1 MPSVKIDRR
10 MKLSFRPFNN
20 RAFTA
25 IELAVVVAGLSLPA
39 MLLPALGKAK
49 AKANRM
55 KCTNNLRSVMAGH
68 FSFAQDNRE
77 RMPWQLG
84 PTQMEIHRFVDRSQT
99 LNIERIWTSPAMK
112 SELQTPKILV
122 SPCDPQ
128 AAVTNERIQ
137 ENWRS
142 YSPQGP
148 KLPRQGLSYA
158 LHLGADILL
167 PETILVLTR
176 NIDGDDALPY
186 DVESYDGEDKK
197 IKVPFG
203 RSLRAGSTNTA
214 FIGADQSSNSRVMA
228 GLNQSQGHIV
238 FCDGSARQATDAS
251 LRNGLVRHQRS
262 RGGLTKGDSY
272 EGITRPRQ

>member
-1 MPSVKIDRR
+1 

-55 KCTNNLRSVMAGH
+55 KCTNNLRSVNMGH
-68 FSFAQDNRE
+68 MSFAWDNNE
-77 RMPWQLG
+77 RLPWQLT
-84 PTQMEIHRFVDRSQT
+84 PTQLKNHRFTDRSQT

-158 LHLGADILL
+158 IPLGADTQR
-167 PETILVLTR
+167 PSTIGVLTR
-176 NIDGDDALPY
+176 NFDGDDALPY
-186 DVESYDGEDKK
+186 EYEFFGTH
-197 IKVPFG
+197 KVPFG
-203 RSLRAGSTNTA
+203 RSLQVNSPNTK

-228 GLNQSQGHIV
+228 GLLQSQGQLV
-238 FCDGSARQATDAS
+238 LMDGSARQATDIH
-251 LRNGLVRHQRS
+251 LQRQLHAHKKS
-262 RGGLTKGDSY
+262 RGGMTKGDSY

>member
-1 MPSVKIDRR
+1 MPSVKVDRR

-49 AKANRM
+49 AEANRI
-55 KCTNNLRSVMAGH
+55 KCTNNLKYVGMSH
-68 FSFAQDNRE
+68 LSFAQDNAG
-77 RMPWQLG
+77 RMPWQLT
-84 PTQMEIHRFVDRSQT
+84 PTQLKNHRFADRSQT

-112 SELQTPKILV
+112 FELQTPKILV

-128 AAVTNERIQ
+128 AAVSNERIQ

-158 LHLGADILL
+158 LHLGGDNILA
-167 PETILVLTR
+167 LTR

-186 DVESYDGEDKK
+186 ELFDGTTH
-197 IKVPFG
+197 KVPFG
-203 RSLRAGSTNTA
+203 RSLRAGSSNA
-214 FIGADQSSNSRVMA
+214 VFIGADQSSNSRVMA
-228 GLNQSQGHIV
+228 GLKQSQGQVV
-238 FCDGSARQATDAS
+238 FRDGSARQASDAS
-251 LRNGLVRHQRS
+251 LQESLTQHQRF
-262 RGGLTKGDSY
+262 RGDFTKDASY

>member
-1 MPSVKIDRR
+1 M
-10 MKLSFRPFNN
+10 
-20 RAFTA
+20 
-25 IELAVVVAGLSLPA
+25 VAGLSLPA

-49 AKANRM
+49 AKANRI
-55 KCTNNLRSVMAGH
+55 KCVNNLAQISRSH
-68 FSFAQDNRE
+68 FGFAQDNVE
-77 RMPWQLG
+77 RMPWQLT
-84 PTQMEIHRFVDRSQT
+84 PTQLKNHRFADRSQT

-112 SELQTPKILV
+112 RELQTPKILV

-158 LHLGADILL
+158 LHLGADTQRPGNIMA
-167 PETILVLTR
+167 LTR

-186 DVESYDGEDKK
+186 NVKWYGGGDKM

-203 RSLRAGSTNTA
+203 RRLHADSPNAQ

-228 GLNQSQGHIV
+228 GLNQSQGQVV
-238 FCDGSARQATDAS
+238 FCDGSARQETNAG
-251 LRNGLVRHQRS
+251 LRHHLARHKQS
-262 RGGLTKGDSY
+262 RGGTTGDASY

>member
-1 MPSVKIDRR
+1 
-10 MKLSFRPFNN
+10 MKLSFRPLNN

-49 AKANRM
+49 AKANRI
-55 KCTNNLRSVMAGH
+55 KCTNNLKYVGMSH
-68 FSFAQDNRE
+68 FGFASDNTE
-77 RMPWQLG
+77 RLPWQLT
-84 PTQMEIHRFVDRSQT
+84 PTQLKIHGFADRSQT

-112 SELQTPKILV
+112 RELQTPKVLV

-158 LHLGADILL
+158 LHLGADTQRPWNILA
-167 PETILVLTR
+167 LTR
-176 NIDGDDALPY
+176 NIDGDNALPY
-186 DVESYDGEDKK
+186 ELFDGTTH
-197 IKVPFG
+197 KVPFG
-203 RSLRAGSTNTA
+203 RSLRAGSPNAA

-228 GLNQSQGHIV
+228 GLNQSQGQV
-238 FCDGSARQATDAS
+238 VLCDGSARQAHDAS
-251 LRNGLVRHQRS
+251 LQGRLAEHQRS
-262 RGGLTKGDSY
+262 RGGQTRGDSY

>member
-1 MPSVKIDRR
+1 
-10 MKLSFRPFNN
+10 MKQSFRSFNN

-49 AKANRM
+49 AKANRI
-55 KCTNNLRSVMAGH
+55 KCTNNLRFVNIGH
-68 FSFAQDNRE
+68 MSFAGDNTH
-77 RMPWQLG
+77 RMPWHLT
-84 PTQMEIHRFVDRSQT
+84 PTQLKNHRFADRSQT

-112 SELQTPKILV
+112 RELQTPKILV

-158 LHLGADILL
+158 LHLGADILR
-167 PETILVLTR
+167 PETILALTR

-203 RSLRAGSTNTA
+203 RSLRVDSPNTT

-228 GLNQSQGHIV
+228 GLLRSQGQLV
-238 FCDGSARQATDAS
+238 LMDGSARQTTDIH
-251 LRNGLVRHQRS
+251 LQRQLHAHKNS
-262 RGGLTKGDSY
+262 RGGMTKGDAY

>member
-1 MPSVKIDRR
+1 
-10 MKLSFRPFNN
+10 MKLTSRSRFT

-25 IELAVVVAGLSLPA
+25 IELAAVIVGLSLPA
-39 MLLPALGKAK
+39 ATLLPALARAK
-49 AKANRM
+49 AKANRI
-55 KCTNNLRSVMAGH
+55 KCMNNLRSVNMGH
-68 FSFAQDNRE
+68 QSFAWDNNQRL
-77 RMPWQLG
+77 PWQLT
-84 PTQMEIHRFVDRSQT
+84 PTQLKNHRFADRSQT
-99 LNIERIWTSPAMK
+99 LNIERIWTSRAMK

-137 ENWRS
+137 GNWRS

-158 LHLGADILL
+158 IHLGADSQR
-167 PETILVLTR
+167 PSTIGVLTR
-176 NIDGDDALPY
+176 NIDGDDAKPY
-186 DVESYDGEDKK
+186 ELFGETH
-197 IKVPFG
+197 KVPFG
-203 RSLRAGSTNTA
+203 RSLRADSPNTT

-228 GLNQSQGHIV
+228 GLNQSQGQVV
-238 FCDGSARQATDAS
+238 FCDGSAMQANDAS
-251 LRNGLVRHQRS
+251 LRNRLVQPQRS

>member
-1 MPSVKIDRR
+1 
-10 MKLSFRPFNN
+10 MKLSFHTSSNK
-20 RAFTA
+20 AFTA

-49 AKANRM
+49 AKANRI
-55 KCTNNLRSVMAGH
+55 KCVNNLAQISRSH
-68 FSFAQDNRE
+68 FGFAQDNVE
-77 RMPWQLG
+77 RMPWQLT
-84 PTQMEIHRFVDRSQT
+84 PTQLKNHRFADRSQT

-158 LHLGADILL
+158 LHLGADTQRPWNIMA
-167 PETILVLTR
+167 LTR

-186 DVESYDGEDKK
+186 ELSNRTL
-197 IKVPFG
+197 KVPFG
-203 RSLRAGSTNTA
+203 RSLRAGSPNA
-214 FIGADQSSNSRVMA
+214 RFIGADQSSNSRVMA
-228 GLNQSQGHIV
+228 GLNQSQGQVV
-238 FCDGSARQATDAS
+238 FCDGSAMQAHDAS
-251 LRNGLVRHQRS
+251 LRNRLVQHQRS
-262 RGGLTKGDSY
+262 RGGQTKGDSY

>member
-1 MPSVKIDRR
+1 MPSVKVDRR

-49 AKANRM
+49 AEANRI
-55 KCTNNLRSVMAGH
+55 KCTNNLKYVGMSH
-68 FSFAQDNRE
+68 FSFAQDNAE
-77 RMPWQLG
+77 RMPWQLT
-84 PTQMEIHRFVDRSQT
+84 PVQLKNHRFADRSQT
-99 LNIERIWTSPAMK
+99 LNIERIWTSTAMK

-158 LHLGADILL
+158 IHLGADTLR
-167 PETILVLTR
+167 PNTIGVLTR
-176 NIDGDDALPY
+176 NFDGDDALPY
-186 DVESYDGEDKK
+186 EFVGTH
-197 IKVPFG
+197 KVPFG
-203 RSLRAGSTNTA
+203 RSLRVDSRNTT

-228 GLNQSQGHIV
+228 GLLRSQGQLV
-238 FCDGSARQATDAS
+238 LMDGSARQTTDIH
-251 LRNGLVRHQRS
+251 LQHQLHAHKNS
-262 RGGLTKGDSY
+262 RGGMTKGDAY